1 LLEPDD
7 EDEGVDEEE
16 GEDEDDDASDDDECV
31 WLWSPWE
38 WLWSPFP
45 LEPESPLLDDE
56 AEADVEAFLPLD
68 RLSVL

>member
-1 LLEPDD
+1 M
-7 EDEGVDEEE
+7 DEEGE
-16 GEDEDDDASDDDECV
+16 EDEDDDASDDDECV
-31 WLWSPWE
+31 WLWSPCE

-56 AEADVEAFLPLD
+56 DEADDEAFLLLE